1 MSLTINT
8 NVDALYAQTAIAN
21 NNVNQSQAMEQL
33 STGLQIN
40 QASDNAAGLAVS
52 QAMTEQINGMGQAIA
67 NANDSI
73 NMLQTADSAM
83 STQQQMLQTMF
94 TLATQAANGT
104 YSSTQRT
111 YMNNEFT
118 QLANQITNIATQTT
132 WNGMKLLTGT
142 TAASGGIGTFSSGK
156 VQFQMGVGSGQ
167 TISVKIPAITLHGL
181 SISGAN
187 VNTVSSASSAITSI
201 NTALETL
208 NSTRSTVGAT
218 VNQLTYAAQDLTS
231 VQSNETTSRAAITD
245 TNYAQAST
253 NLSRSQ
259 IIAQAATAMLAQA
272 NQESQN
278 VLTLLKGG

>member
-8 NVDALYAQTAIAN
+8 NVDSLYAQTAIAN
-21 NNVNQSQAMEQL
+21 NNVNQSKAMQQL

-52 QAMTEQINGMGQAIA
+52 QSMTQQINGMGQAIA
-67 NANDSI
+67 NANDGI

-111 YMNNEFT
+111 YMNNEFSS
-118 QLANQITNIATQTT
+118 LASQITNVANQTT
-132 WNGMKLLTGT
+132 WNGMTLLTGT
-142 TAASGGIGTFSSGK
+142 TAASGGIGTLSAGK
-156 VQFQMGVGSGQ
+156 VVFQMGVGAGQ
-167 TISVKIPAITLHGL
+167 TITVHIPPITLSGL
-181 SISGAN
+181 TINLAN
-187 VNTVSSASSAITSI
+187 INTVSAASAAMTSVS
-201 NTALETL
+201 TALEQL
-208 NSTRSTVGAT
+208 NSTRSTVGAS

-231 VQSNETTSRAAITD
+231 VQSNETTSRATITD

-253 NLSRSQ
+253 NLSRAQ

-272 NQESQN
+272 NQQSQQ
-278 VLTLLKGG
+278 VLTLLKG

>member
-8 NVDALYAQTAIAN
+8 NVNSLYAQTAIAN
-21 NNVNQSQAMEQL
+21 NNVNQSKAMAEL
-33 STGLQIN
+33 STGLKIN
-40 QASDNAAGLAVS
+40 QASDDAAGLAVS
-52 QAMTEQINGMGQAIA
+52 QSMTQQINGMGQAIA
-67 NANDSI
+67 NANDGI

-118 QLANQITNIATQTT
+118 SLAKQITNVAKQTT
-132 WNGMKLLTGT
+132 WNGMTLLTGT
-142 TAASGGIGTFSSGK
+142 TAASGGIGTVSAGT
-156 VQFQMGVGSGQ
+156 VQFQMGVGAGQ
-167 TISVKIPAITLHGL
+167 TINVHIPAITLSGL
-181 SISGAN
+181 TVSASNI
-187 VNTVSSASSAITSI
+187 NTVSAASSAM
-201 NTALETL
+201 TAVTRGLEIL
-208 NSTRSTVGAT
+208 NSTRSTVGAS

-231 VQSNETTSRAAITD
+231 VQSNETTSRASITD

-253 NLSRSQ
+253 NLSRAQ

-272 NQESQN
+272 NQQSQQ
-278 VLTLLKGG
+278 VLTLLKG

>member
-8 NVDALYAQTAIAN
+8 NVNSLYAQTAIAN
-21 NNVNQSQAMEQL
+21 NNVNQSKAMQQL

-52 QAMTEQINGMGQAIA
+52 QSMTQQINGMGQAIA
-67 NANDSI
+67 NANDGI

-111 YMNNEFT
+111 YMNNEFSS
-118 QLANQITNIATQTT
+118 LASQITNVANQTT
-132 WNGMKLLTGT
+132 WNGMTLLTGT
-142 TAASGGIGTFSSGK
+142 TAASGGIGTLSAGK
-156 VQFQMGVGSGQ
+156 VVFQMGVGAGQ
-167 TISVKIPAITLHGL
+167 TITVHIPPITLSGL
-181 SISGAN
+181 TINLAN
-187 VNTVSSASSAITSI
+187 INTVSAASAAMTSVS
-201 NTALETL
+201 TALEQL
-208 NSTRSTVGAT
+208 NSTRSTVGAS

-231 VQSNETTSRAAITD
+231 VQSNETTSRATITD

-253 NLSRSQ
+253 NLSRAQ

-272 NQESQN
+272 NQQSQQ
-278 VLTLLKGG
+278 VLTLLKG

>member
-8 NVDALYAQTAIAN
+8 NVNSLYAQTAIAN
-21 NNVNQSQAMEQL
+21 NNVSQSKAMEQL

-52 QAMTEQINGMGQAIA
+52 QSMTQQINGMGQAIA
-67 NANDSI
+67 NANDGI

-111 YMNNEFT
+111 YMNNEFSS
-118 QLANQITNIATQTT
+118 LANQITNVANQTT
-132 WNGMKLLTGT
+132 WNGMTLLTGT
-142 TAASGGIGTFSSGK
+142 TAASGGIGTLSAGK
-156 VQFQMGVGSGQ
+156 VVFQMGVGAGQ
-167 TISVKIPAITLHGL
+167 TISVHIPAITLSGL
-181 SISGAN
+181 TIDTAN
-187 VNTVSSASSAITSI
+187 INTVSSASAAMSSVSS
-201 NTALETL
+201 ALEQL
-208 NSTRSTVGAT
+208 NSTRSTVGAS

-231 VQSNETTSRAAITD
+231 VQSNETTSRASITD

-253 NLSRSQ
+253 NLSRAQ

-272 NQESQN
+272 NQQSQQ
-278 VLTLLKGG
+278 VLTLLKG

>member
-8 NVDALYAQTAIAN
+8 NVNSLYAQTAIAN
-21 NNVNQSQAMEQL
+21 NNVNQSKAMQQL

-52 QAMTEQINGMGQAIA
+52 QSMTQQINGMGQAIA
-67 NANDSI
+67 NANDGI

-118 QLANQITNIATQTT
+118 SLANQITNVANQTT
-132 WNGMKLLTGT
+132 WNGMTLLTGT
-142 TAASGGIGTFSSGK
+142 TAASGGIGTLSAGK
-156 VQFQMGVGSGQ
+156 VVFQMGVGAGQ
-167 TISVKIPAITLHGL
+167 TISVHIPPITLSGL
-181 SISGAN
+181 TINLAN
-187 VNTVSSASSAITSI
+187 INTVSAASAAMTSVS
-201 NTALETL
+201 TALETL
-208 NSTRSTVGAT
+208 NSTRSTVGAS

-231 VQSNETTSRAAITD
+231 VQSNETTSRASITD
-245 TNYAQAST
+245 TNYAAAST
-253 NLSRSQ
+253 NLSRAQ

-272 NQESQN
+272 NQQSQQ
-278 VLTLLKGG
+278 VLTLLKG

>member
-8 NVDALYAQTAIAN
+8 NVNSLYAQTAIAN
-21 NNVNQSQAMEQL
+21 NNVNQSKAMQQL

-52 QAMTEQINGMGQAIA
+52 QSMTQQINGMGQAIA
-67 NANDSI
+67 NANDGI

-118 QLANQITNIATQTT
+118 SLANQITNVANQTT
-132 WNGMKLLTGT
+132 WNGMTLLTGT
-142 TAASGGIGTFSSGK
+142 TAASGGIGTLSAGK
-156 VQFQMGVGSGQ
+156 VVFQMGVGAGQ
-167 TISVKIPAITLHGL
+167 TISVHIPPITLSGL
-181 SISGAN
+181 TINLAN
-187 VNTVSSASSAITSI
+187 INTVSAASAAMTSVS
-201 NTALETL
+201 TALETL
-208 NSTRSTVGAT
+208 NSTRSTVGAS

-231 VQSNETTSRAAITD
+231 VQSNETTSRASITD
-245 TNYAQAST
+245 TNYAAAST
-253 NLSRSQ
+253 NLSRAQ

-272 NQESQN
+272 NQSSQQ
-278 VLTLLKGG
+278 VLTLLKG

>member
-8 NVDALYAQTAIAN
+8 NVNSLYAQTAIAN
-21 NNVNQSQAMEQL
+21 NNVNQSKAMEQL

-52 QAMTEQINGMGQAIA
+52 QSMTQQINGMGQAIA
-67 NANDSI
+67 NANDGI

-104 YSSTQRT
+104 YSSTQRS
-111 YMNNEFT
+111 YMNNEFAS
-118 QLANQITNIATQTT
+118 LANQITNVANQTT
-132 WNGMKLLTGT
+132 WNGMKLLNGT
-142 TAASGGIGTFSSGK
+142 TAASGGIGTLSAGK
-156 VQFQMGVGSGQ
+156 VVFQMGVGAGQ
-167 TISVKIPAITLHGL
+167 TISVYIPAITVSGL
-181 SISGAN
+181 NINLAN
-187 VNTVSSASSAITSI
+187 INTVSSASAAMTSVSS
-201 NTALETL
+201 ALEQL
-208 NSTRSTVGAT
+208 NSTRSTVGAS

-231 VQSNETTSRAAITD
+231 VQSNETTSRATITD

-253 NLSRSQ
+253 NLSRAQ

-272 NQESQN
+272 NQSSQQ
-278 VLTLLKGG
+278 VLTLLKG

>member
-8 NVDALYAQTAIAN
+8 NVNSLYAQTAIAN
-21 NNVNQSQAMEQL
+21 NNVNQSKAMEQL

-52 QAMTEQINGMGQAIA
+52 QSMTQQINGMGQAIA
-67 NANDSI
+67 NANDGI

-111 YMNNEFT
+111 YMNNEFSS
-118 QLANQITNIATQTT
+118 LASQITNVANQTT
-132 WNGMKLLTGT
+132 WNGMTLLTGT
-142 TAASGGIGTFSSGK
+142 TAASGGIGTLSAGK
-156 VQFQMGVGSGQ
+156 VVFQMGVGAGQ
-167 TISVKIPAITLHGL
+167 TITVHIPPITLSGL
-181 SISGAN
+181 TINLAN
-187 VNTVSSASSAITSI
+187 INTVSAASAAMTSVS
-201 NTALETL
+201 TALEQL
-208 NSTRSTVGAT
+208 NSTRSTVGAS

-231 VQSNETTSRAAITD
+231 VQSNETTSRATITD

-253 NLSRSQ
+253 NLSRAQ

-272 NQESQN
+272 NQQSQQ
-278 VLTLLKGG
+278 VLTLLKG